1 MKNRFISPSSGSFFL
16 FGPRGT
22 GKSTWLETFHPEA
35 YTINLLMADVRRRLT
50 GNPERLS
57 DIINEHPENSLFVID
72 EIQRVPD
79 LLDSVHDIMEKRSDV
94 RFILTGSSARKLKH
108 AGKDT
113 DMLGGRAVKRTCHPF
128 MAAEMG
134 DDFNLEESLRLGMI
148 PLVRYPRG
156 NTSEEV
162 LGTYLDVYLQEE
174 IVNEGLIRKL
184 DDFAR
189 FLETAS
195 FSHASVLSMS
205 DISREAEV
213 KRSTVD
219 GYFAILE
226 SLMIASRLPVF
237 TKRAKR
243 QLVGH
248 DKFYFFDV
256 GVYRTL
262 RPKGPLDRPE
272 EIEGAAVEGLVHQHL
287 KAWLDYS
294 LIRGGLYYWRTRGG
308 TEVDFIVYTEN
319 DFWAIEVKNAKKL
332 TASDFSGIKSFR
344 DDYPQ
349 AKGLVLYRGEE
360 SFVRDDVRVMPLE
373 RFLKGL
379 IPGKR
384 ILEK

>member
-1 MKNRFISPSSGSFFL
+1 MKSRFITPSTGSFFL

-22 GKSTWLETFHPEA
+22 GKSTWLDSFAEDG

-57 DIINEHPENSLFVID
+57 NILAEHPDKKLFIID
-72 EIQRVPD
+72 EIQRVPE
-79 LLDSVHDIMEKRSDV
+79 LLDSVHDIMETRTDI
-94 RFILTGSSARKLKH
+94 RFILTGSSARKLKR

-134 DDFNLEESLRLGMI
+134 EDFTLEEALRLGMI
-148 PLVRYPRG
+148 PLVRYPNG

-174 IVNEGLIRKL
+174 IINEGLVRKL
-184 DDFAR
+184 DDFSR

-195 FSHASVLSMS
+195 FSHASLLSLS
-205 DISREAEV
+205 DIAREAEV

-226 SLMIASRLPVF
+226 SLMIASRLPIF
-237 TKRAKR
+237 SKRARR

-248 DKFYFFDV
+248 DKFYFFDT
-256 GVYRTL
+256 GVFRTL
-262 RPKGPLDRPE
+262 RPKGPLDRPQ
-272 EIEGAAVEGLVHQHL
+272 EIDGAALEGLVYQHL

-294 LIRGGLYYWRTRGG
+294 LKRDGLYFWRTRGG
-308 TEVDFIVYTEN
+308 TEVDFIIYADNE
-319 DFWAIEVKNAKKL
+319 FHAIEVKNAAKITPSDL
-332 TASDFSGIKSFR
+332 TGLKAFKT
-344 DDYPQ
+344 DYPE
-349 AKGLVLYRGEE
+349 ASTTLLYRGNEEKSIDGISIIPVETFLKNLKPNE
-360 SFVRDDVRVMPLE
+360 SFRR
-373 RFLKGL
+373 
-379 IPGKR
+379 
-384 ILEK
+384 